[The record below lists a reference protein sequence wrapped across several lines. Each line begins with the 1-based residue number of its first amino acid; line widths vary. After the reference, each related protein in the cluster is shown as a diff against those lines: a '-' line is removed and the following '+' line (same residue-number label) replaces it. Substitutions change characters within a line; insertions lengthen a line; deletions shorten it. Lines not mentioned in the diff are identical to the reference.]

1 MTYNAGSIT
10 ASEYNHYDH
19 ILMDNSPEKVLKN
32 RLAWTPKRQIF
43 VMARGTLHELGH
55 TLGIVPAAFDN
66 IPHGNFQWPETLTD
80 EEWAQ
85 VNVDY
90 RSIMN
95 YNYMFTP
102 VIDRFFL
109 DFSDGSRGEYDF
121 NDLIH
126 FYLPTFQMDAAILE
140 SPKIRNV
147 GFEEFEWTDKDPD
160 PLYGGWELDKNL
172 TEEFK
177 PELSELRFDIGNA
190 VDYDYRIYVNT
201 LNFYSYDLQFEE
213 VLGRI

>member
-1 MTYNAGSIT
+1 MG
-10 ASEYNHYDH
+10 
-19 ILMDNSPEKVLKN
+19 L
-32 RLAWTPKRQIF
+32 
-43 VMARGTLHELGH
+43 
-55 TLGIVPAAFDN
+55 VPAAFVGIDN
-66 IPHGNFQWPETLTD
+66 IPQGNIQWPETLPD

-102 VIDRFFL
+102 LIDRFFL

-121 NDLIH
+121 NDLTH
-126 FYLPTFQMDAAILE
+126 FYLPTFQIDAAILE
-140 SPKIRNV
+140 SPDIRNV

-160 PLYGGWELDKNL
+160 PLYGGWELDENL

-177 PELSELRFDIGNA
+177 QELSELRFDIDNA
-190 VDYDYRIYVNT
+190 VDYDYRIYIKVDTDQKGRDIRVYTKPNIKPIPALWSLIGEGQLETEENT

-213 VLGRI
+213 VLERI